1 MSLWIYNSL
10 NRVKEE
16 FIPLQDGVVT
26 MYVCGPTVYGHAHLG
41 HAKSYVSFD
50 VVAKWL
56 RHSGYRVKYIQNI
69 TDVGHLTDDSDEG
82 EDKIARQARK
92 ERIDPMEIAQY
103 YTRSYYEDMDSLGID
118 RPNIAPTA
126 TGHIPDQVNL
136 ISTLIE
142 KGHAYEVNGNVYFS
156 VESFKEY
163 GKLSGRT
170 TEEARQSGG
179 RVETR
184 SEKRHPAD
192 FALWKKAEPGHLMK
206 WDSPWGSGYPGWH
219 AECSAMAMKYLG
231 ETIDIHGGGMENKFP
246 HHECEIAQSEAATG
260 KPYVRYWMHNNM
272 VTVNGTKMGK
282 SLGNF
287 INLKDIFKRFAPV
300 VIRFFILQSHY
311 RSPLDFSETAIDASR
326 TGLEKLQDT
335 WTRLQQAAPGSG
347 EIETRPFQ
355 ERLTEAMND
364 DFNTPIAIAV
374 LFDLAKAVNTAI
386 AAPSGL
392 NQDSLDRCISLFRS
406 FGEEVLGILQNPA
419 TEKGKTNNE
428 DEETLDTVMNLL
440 IDIRSRARSGKD
452 YELSDLIR
460 DKLAEAGITMKDTR
474 EGTEWSRS

>member
-1 MSLWIYNSL
+1 
-10 NRVKEE
+10 
-16 FIPLQDGVVT
+16 
-26 MYVCGPTVYGHAHLG
+26 
-41 HAKSYVSFD
+41 
-50 VVAKWL
+50 
-56 RHSGYRVKYIQNI
+56 
-69 TDVGHLTDDSDEG
+69 
-82 EDKIARQARK
+82 
-92 ERIDPMEIAQY
+92 
-103 YTRSYYEDMDSLGID
+103 
-118 RPNIAPTA
+118 
-126 TGHIPDQVNL
+126 
-136 ISTLIE
+136 
-142 KGHAYEVNGNVYFS
+142 
-156 VESFKEY
+156 
-163 GKLSGRT
+163 
-170 TEEARQSGG
+170 
-179 RVETR
+179 
-184 SEKRHPAD
+184 
-192 FALWKKAEPGHLMK
+192 
-206 WDSPWGSGYPGWH
+206 
-219 AECSAMAMKYLG
+219 
-231 ETIDIHGGGMENKFP
+231 
-246 HHECEIAQSEAATG
+246 
-260 KPYVRYWMHNNM
+260 